1 MEFLSTGLLLL
12 LLAST
17 SNAETFTAGVVHVSD
32 QCQTTE
38 VDAKTCK
45 SNHTDYC
52 NVADGAIRTFGVIIP
67 GVSHELQIEHTLADT
82 SMCAV
87 EAANN
92 LLNRKACALILL
104 GNQDARMGDVFSF
117 ATSIRIP
124 RIYINP
130 HRIPG
135 NQPAETRGLNF
146 YMRPNTRDL
155 NVMMTDIVDAYG
167 WKTVA
172 ILYDGVYDI
181 EGAEEILARVTQR
194 GIRLGAF
201 LIPKN
206 PSASDLE
213 AVLLKI
219 KQSGIKKI
227 VLHSEVNVI
236 DSVFQQAVHL
246 VMLNPH
252 FHWMITNLVR
262 SELDLS
268 QYRRTNARI
277 TTFRLAGGY
286 EGLEALSEELTTYE
300 ALVVDSV
307 GMLIKGIENFP
318 EDTNQDNCRDTLIRE
333 LTDGM
338 EFGGRAF
345 GPDGYLTKFSIDI
358 SEFKNGILQSVGNWT
373 PTEGARLADNMYY
386 DDRPLPFAAHKM
398 FHIETYTQGVF
409 VNFTENSK
417 AKGLTGNDVFE
428 GYLIDVIKTI
438 ATNLKFKFDLTVARV
453 GNVEN
458 LIGASL
464 VEGASKPKD
473 MGLILTPLNYS
484 SQVDITVS
492 VLNLGYTVLWK
503 KPKTKAVDV
512 ITLLTP
518 LQNFT
523 WLYILAVYACV
534 TLAFYGINKFDPF
547 EWGLYNR
554 RQGREEDG
562 DELVDPYGGR
572 NSPWFVY
579 RALVLQGMEK
589 VPRSYGGKLV
599 AAGWLM
605 FAVTLVTYYIATYAG
620 LLVAC
625 SAMQIHGME
634 DLHHRKDVAYGINK
648 FLPPVGS
655 FFETFDKVQD
665 EDFKAFKEMR
675 DFIYD
680 NRVDV
685 VVPTDNTGVEK
696 VQKGVFLSV
705 PGTYS
710 QTQWKPYS
718 FITHSKI
725 QFFAQDQC
733 QLETAGNYFFP
744 YGLGLAFPKGS
755 IFHNEFTEEILR
767 LQEEGVLEELQ
778 NKWMTVTY
786 DSCNCN
792 GDDPLGTRA
801 IAPENLTVVFGGMG
815 VAMGVAI
822 FVAVVEFLW
831 FFHKRDKEFEKLNPQ
846 KTPDQKPGRR
856 SSASIAFRRLSSLF
870 RKPSKSSV
878 EALRPQK
885 GTTGSPFLD
894 RNSPPF
900 INPSAPRGPL
910 PYRGTLPRDRMAVS
924 VIPMD
929 NFANKPAQNG
939 RGIQMTSSPPAATS
953 GDPNMADG
961 DDVDSAGFG
970 MHGARSNDTG
980 LGESP
985 PLEDD
990 MSAPGK
996 ALSYTVNVHRS
1007 ARGDIIRPPPDP
1019 PVEFA
1024 L

>member
-1 MEFLSTGLLLL
+1 MEILSVGLLLL
-12 LLAST
+12 LVT
-17 SNAETFTAGVVHVSD
+17 SANGAGETFTAGVVHVSD
-32 QCQTTE
+32 RCQTSG
-38 VDAKTCK
+38 VDAETCF
-45 SNHTDYC
+45 SNLTDYC
-52 NVADGAIRTFGVIIP
+52 GVADGAIREFGVIIP
-67 GVSHELQIEHTLADT
+67 QVSHDLKIENTLADST
-82 SMCAV
+82 VCAV
-87 EAANN
+87 EAAKN
-92 LLNRKACALILL
+92 LLDRKVCALILL
-104 GNQDARMGDVFSF
+104 GKQDAKMGDVFSF

-124 RIYINP
+124 RIYISP

-135 NQPAETRGLNF
+135 NPPAETRGLNF
-146 YMRPNTRDL
+146 YMRPHAKDL
-155 NVMMTDIVDAYG
+155 NVMMTDIVSAYG

-201 LIPKN
+201 LIPPN
-206 PSASDLE
+206 PSDSDLE

-219 KQSGIKKI
+219 KQSGIRKI
-227 VLHSEVNVI
+227 VLHSEVNII
-236 DSVFQQAVHL
+236 DAVFQQAVHL

-268 QYRRTNARI
+268 GYRRTNARI
-277 TTFRLAGGY
+277 TTFTLAGGY
-286 EGLEALSEELTTYE
+286 EGLGKLRNLTTYE

-307 GMLIKGIENFP
+307 GMMIKGIERFP
-318 EDTNQDNCRDTLIRE
+318 ENTNEDDCRDTLIRE
-333 LTDGM
+333 LTSGM

-358 SEFKNGILQSVGNWT
+358 SEFKNGVLQSVGNWT
-373 PTEGARLADNMYY
+373 PTEGARLAIDTYY
-386 DDRPLPFAAHKM
+386 DDSPLPFSAHKM

-409 VNFTENSK
+409 VNFTENGK
-417 AKGLTGNDVFE
+417 DLTGNDVFE
-428 GYLIDVIKTI
+428 GYLIDVIKAI
-438 ATNLKFKFDLTVARV
+438 ASELKFKFDLAVARV
-453 GNVEN
+453 HNVGSVV
-458 LIGASL
+458 GASL
-464 VEGASKPKD
+464 VEGAQKPKD
-473 MGLILTPLNYS
+473 LGLILTPFNYS
-484 SQVDITVS
+484 DQVDITIS

-503 KPKTKAVDV
+503 KPKTKAADV
-512 ITLLTP
+512 VTLLTP
-518 LQNFT
+518 LQNYT
-523 WLYILAVYACV
+523 WLYIIAVYASV

-547 EWGLYNR
+547 EWGLHNR
-554 RQGREEDG
+554 RQGREEDES
-562 DELVDPYGGR
+562 ELADPYGGR

-589 VPRSYGGKLV
+589 VPRSYAGKLI
-599 AAGWLM
+599 AAGWLL
-605 FAVTLVTYYIATYAG
+605 FAVTLVTYYIATFAG

-625 SAMQIHGME
+625 SAMQISGME
-634 DLHHRKDVAYGINK
+634 DLHHREDIAYGINK
-648 FLPPVGS
+648 FLPPVNS
-655 FFETFDKVQD
+655 FFETFDKVQGD
-665 EDFKAFKEMR
+665 GLKPFKEMHN
-675 DFIYD
+675 FISD

-710 QTQWKPYS
+710 ETVWRPYS

-755 IFHNEFTEEILR
+755 IFQHEFTKEILR

-792 GDDPLGTRA
+792 GDDPLGTRV
-801 IAPENLTVVFGGMG
+801 IAPENLTVVFVGMG

-831 FFHKRDKEFEKLNPQ
+831 FFHKRDEEFEKLNPQ
-846 KTPDQKPGRR
+846 KALDTKLGRR

-870 RKPSKSSV
+870 RKSSKSSV
-878 EALRPQK
+878 EAPRPQK

-910 PYRGTLPRDRMAVS
+910 PYRGTLPRDRMTVS

-929 NFANKPAQNG
+929 NKTAQNG
-939 RGIQMTSSPPAATS
+939 RGMQLTSSSPAATS
-953 GDPNMADG
+953 GDPNMAEGG
-961 DDVDSAGFG
+961 DDVDSAGYG

-985 PLEDD
+985 PLDDD

-1007 ARGDIIRPPPDP
+1007 EHGDIIRPPPEP